1 MPWIRIQGL
10 KKDDAGRIT
19 AGTATVVDTGYVQST
34 KGAKQHSKQ
43 ITREKHGRPLVLA
56 ADRRSG
62 IFRSQEY
69 GIVAYDADTDSKE
82 VLEMDDSR
90 LEGFIEAV
98 SLDVHTVFGDGFL
111 FLSYLKNMGLTDM
124 ISAIVYLSLRKDLLS
139 TELALTEVPAITQ
152 SLMCALGKDGMVR
165 VDPPNAQVKRVYK
178 VFGIKLPNQFPL
190 EDFIAGSLS

>member
-1 MPWIRIQGL
+1 MAPFDWYVLLYALLHRNADGMPWIRIQGL
-10 KKDDAGRIT
+10 KKDDAGRIS
-19 AGTATVVDTGYVQST
+19 AGTATIVDTEYVQST

-43 ITREKHGRPLVLA
+43 ITREKLGRPLALA

-82 VLEMDDSR
+82 VLEMDGPR
-90 LEGFIEAV
+90 LEEFIEAV
-98 SLDVHTVFGDGFL
+98 SLDVHT
-111 FLSYLKNMGLTDM
+111 
-124 ISAIVYLSLRKDLLS
+124 
-139 TELALTEVPAITQ
+139 
-152 SLMCALGKDGMVR
+152 
-165 VDPPNAQVKRVYK
+165 